1 VWSEL
6 HTLYKRH
13 WTGPTRAQHNSR
25 CRHGMLYPLEDMLHL
40 DCNAKITRGNHQLFL
55 PTCPGVPTVFNL
67 LAALER
73 TIAKPPTI
81 GGLTCTLAWSSWH
94 LAPLLLNHLAPGFH
108 SVPVVVP
115 PQSSSDK
122 IRVTAEGRQPRN
134 VSKQ

>member
-1 VWSEL
+1 MPRLPAETTSFSYPHAL
-6 HTLYKRH
+6 
-13 WTGPTRAQHNSR
+13 GRAS
-25 CRHGMLYPLEDMLHL
+25 
-40 DCNAKITRGNHQLFL
+40 
-55 PTCPGVPTVFNL
+55 VPTVFKL

-94 LAPLLLNHLAPGFH
+94 LAPLLLNYLAPSFH